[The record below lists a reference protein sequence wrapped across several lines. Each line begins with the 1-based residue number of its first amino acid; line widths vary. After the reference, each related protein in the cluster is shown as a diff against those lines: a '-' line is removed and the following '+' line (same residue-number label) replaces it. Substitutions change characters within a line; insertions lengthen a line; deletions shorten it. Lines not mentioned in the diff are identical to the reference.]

1 MGSDWR
7 RSRRAPRT
15 VFWLVRAL
23 CRPGDRCDRGRNYWR
38 EGSHESW
45 SRGLGH
51 ISGRSGRRYRET
63 FRRAHYDCDL
73 SDERA
78 VTVITQPFYPSS
90 RGKVEGSRGVTFKAF
105 ITGSLDCARD
115 DDWYGKTLSSRE
127 ICLIFRGQLPSFVLQ
142 SYLMQQSERAEQ
154 DLRVIRTS

>member
-15 VFWLVRAL
+15 VFWLGRAL
-23 CRPGDRCDRGRNYWR
+23 CRPGDRCDRGRAYWR

-51 ISGRSGRRYRET
+51 ISGRSGRRDRET
-63 FRRAHYDCDL
+63 FHRAHYDCDL

-78 VTVITQPFYPSS
+78 VTVMRRAAPLPSS
-90 RGKVEGSRGVTFKAF
+90 RAKVEGSRRANLKVAPRDPSTF
-105 ITGSLDCARD
+105 ARD
-115 DDWYGKTLSSRE
+115 DQNFSLRASKICITKLSCCTQSSALKKT
-127 ICLIFRGQLPSFVLQ
+127 
-142 SYLMQQSERAEQ
+142 
-154 DLRVIRTS
+154 